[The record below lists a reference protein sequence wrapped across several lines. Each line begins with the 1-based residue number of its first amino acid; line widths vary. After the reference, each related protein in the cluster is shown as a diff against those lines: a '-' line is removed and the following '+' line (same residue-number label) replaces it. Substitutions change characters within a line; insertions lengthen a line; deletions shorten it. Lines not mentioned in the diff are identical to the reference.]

1 MQSDGGRGQV
11 ITVRVLIADDHE
23 IARIGICQ
31 ALAETDNV
39 EVVTH
44 VRDGVELLNALE
56 HDTFDFLIM
65 DVSMPYFDPLLTVQ
79 QIRAQYPSMFIL
91 VVSAYDDDV
100 YVQGLLNAGVD
111 GYHLKDQP
119 LRDLT
124 LAIDR
129 ILLGEKWVSGALI
142 NKLVS
147 TSNRQPIELSPR
159 QLDIVRGLSNGL
171 SNKDIAEQLS
181 LSTKTVENHLTR
193 LYRQLNVNSRLEAVA
208 YIHDNPQLLGQRGQV
223 MVKNVSSPV
232 PMASGGISIIVVD
245 DNQRF
250 RRELGGI
257 VGRNLPGATIYE
269 AGNWAEL
276 FALAKQVKPRL
287 IFMDVV
293 LGDEDGINLTRKIKQ
308 ELQDVKVVLITAYP
322 DREFHRLGIESGALA
337 LIDKKDLDIATIK
350 QILCD
355 VID

>member
-1 MQSDGGRGQV
+1 M
-11 ITVRVLIADDHE
+11 RVLIADDHE
-23 IARIGICQ
+23 IARVGICQ
-31 ALAETDNV
+31 ALAETSHLELV
-39 EVVTH
+39 AH
-44 VRDGVELLNALE
+44 VRNGIELSEALARA
-56 HDTFDFLIM
+56 TFDFLIM
-65 DVSMPYFDPLLTVQ
+65 DVAMPHFDPLLAVQ
-79 QIRAQYPSMFIL
+79 QIRAQYPAMFIL

-100 YVQGLLNAGVD
+100 YVQGLLNAGVH

-129 ILLGEKWVSGALI
+129 ILSGETWVSGALI

-147 TSNRQPIELSPR
+147 KSSRRPLELSPR
-159 QLDIVRGLSNGL
+159 QLDIIRGLSNGL
-171 SNKDIAEQLS
+171 SNKDLAEQLT
-181 LSTKTVENHLTR
+181 LSIKTVENHLTR
-193 LYRQLNVNSRLEAVA
+193 LYRQLNVNNRLEAVA

-223 MVKNVSSPV
+223 MVKNSPPPV
-232 PMASGGISIIVVD
+232 PVVSGGISIIVVD

-257 VGRNLPGATIYE
+257 VGRNFPSATIYE
-269 AGNWAEL
+269 ASNWAEL
-276 FALAKQVKPRL
+276 HALAKQVQPQL

-293 LGDEDGINLTRKIKQ
+293 LGDEDGIHLTRRLKQ
-308 ELQDVKVVLITAYP
+308 ELHDVKVVLITAYP

-337 LIDKKDLDIATIK
+337 LIDKKDLDTPTIK